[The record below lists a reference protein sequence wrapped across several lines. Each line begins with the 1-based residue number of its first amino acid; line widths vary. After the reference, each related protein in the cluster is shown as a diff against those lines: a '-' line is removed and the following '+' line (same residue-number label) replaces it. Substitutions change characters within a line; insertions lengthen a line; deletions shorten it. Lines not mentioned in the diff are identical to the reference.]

1 MTQRLLVLGA
11 GGHGIAVA
19 EAAILS
25 RQFGTISF
33 LDKKARG
40 SVGEWTIIGTP
51 ESLLSHIDQF
61 DAAIAAVGNCDL
73 RTEWLGAIRNS
84 GLRSPPIIHPAAT
97 VSRLAVIEQGCA
109 IMPGAVVGPRTSIGL
124 GSIINCNATVDHDCH
139 LGDYVHL
146 GVGVH
151 LAGGTVVGNNSFLQA
166 GCCAGYGV
174 SIPAGT
180 LASPGTIFG

>member
-1 MTQRLLVLGA
+1 MTRLLVLGA
-11 GGHGIAVA
+11 GGHGVAVA

-25 RQFGTISF
+25 HQFDTICF
-33 LDKKARG
+33 LDNKAMG
-40 SVGEWTIIGTP
+40 SVDKWTIIGTP
-51 ESLLSHIDQF
+51 ESLPSHVREF
-61 DAAIAAVGNCDL
+61 DAAVAAVGNGDL
-73 RTEWLGAIRNS
+73 RAKWLGAIRGS
-84 GLRSPPIIHPAAT
+84 GLRSPTIIHPAAI

-109 IMPGAVVGPRTSIGL
+109 IMSGAVIGPRARIGL

-151 LAGGTVVGNNSFLQA
+151 LAGGTVIGNSSFLQA

-180 LASPGTIFG
+180 LAPPGTAFG